1 MAVKRLVVNADD
13 FGFTPDVNDGILRSH
28 LDGIVRST
36 SLMAN
41 GPAFEHAVRIA
52 HRHPGLGVG
61 CHLTLVQGESLAS
74 PGTQL
79 PRSAVRL
86 LANPPTLHEALREF
100 GAQIEALLDHGI
112 RPSHLDTHQHV
123 HLLPVVLEAV
133 ATLAD
138 RFRIRWIRKPFD
150 TPVGVAP
157 VLRAGLSLAIRPWR
171 IPFEERLR
179 RAHCRTSDYF
189 AGFVGTGTMDA
200 RWLVA
205 LLAGLPGGTGEL
217 MCHPGICGPDLQ
229 RADTRL
235 KQSREIEMAA
245 LCSDEVRRAVAENRI
260 ELLSYRDLAADA
272 AQAPDPAR
280 VRAGLR
286 AVDQM
291 P

>member
-28 LDGIVRST
+28 IEGIVRST

-52 HRHPGLGVG
+52 HQHPGLGVG
-61 CHLTLVQGESLAS
+61 CHLTLVQGESVAS

-79 PRSAVRL
+79 PRSAGRL
-86 LANPPTLHEALREF
+86 LASPPTLHEALRELR
-100 GAQIEALLDHGI
+100 AQIEALLHRGI

-138 RFRIRWIRKPFD
+138 RFGIAWIRKPFD
-150 TPVGVAP
+150 TPLGLAP
-157 VLRAGLSLAIRPWR
+157 VLRASLALAIRPWR

-179 RAHCRTSDYF
+179 RARCRTSDYF
-189 AGFVGTGTMDA
+189 AGFAGTGAMDT

-205 LLAGLPGGTGEL
+205 LLAGLPEGTGEL
-217 MCHPGICGPDLQ
+217 MCHPGICGPELQ

-235 KQSREIEMAA
+235 KQSRETELRA
-245 LCSDEVRRAVAENRI
+245 LCSNEVRQAVAEHGI
-260 ELLSYRDLAADA
+260 ELLSYRDLAADSA
-272 AQAPDPAR
+272 EAPDPER
-280 VRAGLR
+280 VRAGSNVL
-286 AVDQM
+286 DQM

>member
-1 MAVKRLVVNADD
+1 MNADD
-13 FGFTPDVNDGILRSH
+13 FGFAPDVNEGILRSH
-28 LDGIVRST
+28 LEGIVRST

-52 HRHPGLGVG
+52 QKHPSLGVG
-61 CHLTLVQGESLAS
+61 CHLTLVQGESVAS

-79 PRSAVRL
+79 PRSAGRL
-86 LANPPTLHEALREF
+86 LASPPTLQEALRELQ
-100 GAQIEALLDHGI
+100 AQIEALLARGV

-133 ATLAD
+133 VTLAD
-138 RFRIRWIRKPFD
+138 RFRIPWIRKPFD
-150 TPVGVAP
+150 TPLGMAP
-157 VLRAGLSLAIRPWR
+157 VLRAGLALAIRPWR

-179 RAHCRTSDYF
+179 RARCRTSDYF
-189 AGFVGTGTMDA
+189 AGFVGTGAMDV

-205 LLAGLPGGTGEL
+205 LLAGLPGGIGEL
-217 MCHPGICGPDLQ
+217 MCHPGICGPELQ

-235 KQSREIEMAA
+235 KQSREREMRA
-245 LCSDEVRRAVAENRI
+245 LCSEEVRQAVAGHGI

-272 AQAPDPAR
+272 AEAPELAR
-280 VRAGLR
+280 VRAGSDAL
-286 AVDQM
+286 DQM

>member
-28 LDGIVRST
+28 LEGIVRST

-52 HRHPGLGVG
+52 QQHPSLGVG
-61 CHLTLVQGESLAS
+61 CHLTLVQGESVAS

-79 PRSAVRL
+79 PRSAARL
-86 LANPPTLHEALREF
+86 LASPPTLPEALRELQ
-100 GAQIEALLDHGI
+100 AQIEALLDHGI

-138 RFRIRWIRKPFD
+138 RFRIPWIRKPFD
-150 TPVGVAP
+150 TPIGIAP
-157 VLRAGLSLAIRPWR
+157 VLRAGMAIAIRPWR

-189 AGFVGTGTMDA
+189 AGFVGTGAMDV
-200 RWLVA
+200 RWLVT
-205 LLAGLPGGTGEL
+205 LLGSLPGGIGEL
-217 MCHPGICGPDLQ
+217 MCHPGVCGPELQ

-235 KQSREIEMAA
+235 KQSREREMRT
-245 LCSDEVRRAVAENRI
+245 LCSNEVRQAVAEHGI

-272 AQAPDPAR
+272 AAAPDQAR
-280 VRAGLR
+280 VRAGSDAL
-286 AVDQM
+286 DQM
-291 P
+291 A

>member
-13 FGFTPDVNDGILRSH
+13 FGFTPDVNEGILRSH
-28 LDGIVRST
+28 LEGIVRST

-41 GPAFEHAVRIA
+41 GPAFGHAVRIA
-52 HRHPGLGVG
+52 HQHPSLGVG
-61 CHLTLVQGESLAS
+61 CHLTLVQGESVAS

-79 PRSAVRL
+79 PRSARSL

-100 GAQIEALLDHGI
+100 QAQIEALLDHGI
-112 RPSHLDTHQHV
+112 QPSHLDTHQHV

-138 RFRIRWIRKPFD
+138 RFRIPWIRKPFD
-150 TPVGVAP
+150 TPLGIAP
-157 VLRAGLSLAIRPWR
+157 VLRAGLALAIRPWR

-189 AGFVGTGTMDA
+189 AGFVGTGAMDA

-205 LLAGLPGGTGEL
+205 LLPGLPAGIGEL
-217 MCHPGICGPDLQ
+217 MCHPGICGPELQ

-235 KQSREIEMAA
+235 KQSREREMRA
-245 LCSDEVRRAVAENRI
+245 LCSNEVRKAVAECGI

-272 AQAPDPAR
+272 AEAPDLAR
-280 VRAGLR
+280 VRAGSDVL
-286 AVDQM
+286 DQM

>member
-28 LDGIVRST
+28 LEGIVRSA

-52 HRHPGLGVG
+52 HQHPSLGVG
-61 CHLTLVQGESLAS
+61 CHLTLVQGESVAL

-79 PRSAVRL
+79 PRSAGRL
-86 LANPPTLHEALREF
+86 LASPPTLHEALRELQ
-100 GAQIEALLDHGI
+100 AQIEALLDRGI

-123 HLLPVVLEAV
+123 HLMPVVLEAV

-138 RFRIRWIRKPFD
+138 RFRIPWIRKPFD
-150 TPVGVAP
+150 TPLGLAP
-157 VLRAGLSLAIRPWR
+157 VLRAGLALAIRPWR

-179 RAHCRTSDYF
+179 RADCRTSDYF
-189 AGFVGTGTMDA
+189 AGFVGTGAMDA

-217 MCHPGICGPDLQ
+217 MCHPGICGSELR

-235 KQSREIEMAA
+235 KQSREIEMRA
-245 LCSDEVRRAVAENRI
+245 LCSSEVRQAVAEHGI
-260 ELLSYRDLAADA
+260 ELLSYRDLAADV
-272 AQAPDPAR
+272 AQAPDLAR
-280 VRAGLR
+280 GRAGSNAL
-286 AVDQM
+286 DQM

>member
-1 MAVKRLVVNADD
+1 MNADD
-13 FGFTPDVNDGILRSH
+13 FGFAPDVNEGILRSH
-28 LDGIVRST
+28 LEGIVRST

-52 HRHPGLGVG
+52 QKHPSLGVG
-61 CHLTLVQGESLAS
+61 CHLTLVQGESVAS

-79 PRSAVRL
+79 PRSAGRL
-86 LANPPTLHEALREF
+86 LASPPTLQEALRELQ
-100 GAQIEALLDHGI
+100 AQIEALLAHGV

-133 ATLAD
+133 VTLAD
-138 RFRIRWIRKPFD
+138 RFRIPWIRKPFD
-150 TPVGVAP
+150 TPLGMAP
-157 VLRAGLSLAIRPWR
+157 VLRAGLALAIRPWR

-179 RAHCRTSDYF
+179 RARCRTSDYF
-189 AGFVGTGTMDA
+189 AGFVGTGAMDA

-205 LLAGLPGGTGEL
+205 LLAGLPGGIGEL
-217 MCHPGICGPDLQ
+217 MCHPGICGPELQ

-235 KQSREIEMAA
+235 KQSREREMRA
-245 LCSDEVRRAVAENRI
+245 LCSEEVRQAVAGHGI

-272 AQAPDPAR
+272 AEAPELAR
-280 VRAGLR
+280 VRAGSDAL
-286 AVDQM
+286 DQM